1 MGCVVRGGASWQ
13 VLSSLV
19 CFSSITFRTRC
30 LVLELVAY
38 VPVPITTAWLFFFFF
53 FLRAYGSSQAR
64 DRIRAAA
71 AATAI
76 VTHTAA
82 CGNTN
87 PLTYWGKARD

>member
-1 MGCVVRGGASWQ
+1 MFLSPSLQRG
-13 VLSSLV
+13 
-19 CFSSITFRTRC
+19 F
-30 LVLELVAY
+30 
-38 VPVPITTAWLFFFFF
+38 FFFFF
-53 FLRAYGSSQAR
+53 FLRAYGNSQAR

-87 PLTYWGKARD
+87 PLTYWGKARDWTQILMDTMLDA